1 MPIRGP
7 SGAADPANPEGGTLP
22 YEIDEFIGTET
33 DPETP
38 IVLAGV
44 DSTGT
49 AEAITYYAYYII
61 NVQMLGITAP
71 PDFSAVITQPKTVT
85 IRSEFPDMFD
95 RLIKYLKYSEDN
107 TDITNNYN
115 VKTYGTVPR
124 FADLPPQYT
133 AVYEYI
139 SPPAGSKSVTIRVN
153 HYQYS
158 EVGGS
163 ATPAT
168 PPWGNS
174 NPIGNATYN
183 QYITFSDWTFTINE
197 NFTLVN
203 QYFLSSVANGT
214 AGIKAKTVYPELN

>member
-44 DSTGT
+44 DSIG
-49 AEAITYYAYYII
+49 ADMEITYYSYYII
-61 NVQMLGITAP
+61 NVQMLGMTPP
-71 PDFSAVITQPKTVT
+71 PDFNPVITQPKTVT
-85 IRSEFPDMFD
+85 INSAFPDMFD

-107 TDITNNYN
+107 TDIQNNYN

-124 FADLPPQYT
+124 FAELPPQYT
-133 AVYEYI
+133 AVYEYR
-139 SPPAGSKSVTIRVN
+139 SPPATTKSVTIRVN
-153 HYQYS
+153 HYEYAS
-158 EVGGS
+158 ATSGS
-163 ATPAT
+163 A
-168 PPWGNS
+168 PWGTG
-174 NPIGNATYN
+174 NPIGNPAYN
-183 QYITFSDWTFTINE
+183 SYITFSDWTFTVNE
-197 NFTLVN
+197 NYTLVN

>member
-7 SGAADPANPEGGTLP
+7 NGPEDPTNPEGGTLP

-44 DSTGT
+44 VSAGADM
-49 AEAITYYAYYII
+49 AITNYAYYII
-61 NVQMLGITAP
+61 NVQMLGMTPP
-71 PDFSAVITQPKTVT
+71 PDFSAVITQPRTVT
-85 IRSEFPDMFD
+85 ITSAFPDMFD

-124 FADLPPQYT
+124 FADLPEQYT
-133 AVYEYI
+133 AVYEYR
-139 SPPAGSKSVTIRVN
+139 SPPATSKSVTIRVN
-153 HYQYS
+153 HYEYS
-158 EVGGS
+158 DVSGS
-163 ATPAT
+163 VTPAT
-168 PPWGNS
+168 PPWGTG
-174 NPIGNATYN
+174 NPIGNPAYN
-183 QYITFSDWTFTINE
+183 SYITFSDWTFTVNE
-197 NFTLVN
+197 NYTLVN

>member
-22 YEIDEFIGTET
+22 YELTEFIGTET
-33 DPETP
+33 NPAVP

-44 DSTGT
+44 DSAGT

-115 VKTYGTVPR
+115 VKTYGTVSR
-124 FADLPPQYT
+124 FANLPEQYT

-139 SPPAGSKSVTIRVN
+139 SPPAGTKSITIRVN
-153 HYQYS
+153 HYEYS
-158 EVGGS
+158 SVGGGG
-163 ATPAT
+163 AAA
-168 PPWGNS
+168 PWGSS
-174 NPIGNATYN
+174 NPIGNPAYN
-183 QYITFSDWTFTINE
+183 SYITFSDWTFTLNE
-197 NFTLVN
+197 NFALVN

>member
-1 MPIRGP
+1 MPILGP
-7 SGAADPANPEGGTLP
+7 SAADPNDPELTVP
-22 YEIDEFIGTET
+22 YELLEFIGTET
-33 DPETP
+33 NPVVP
-38 IVLAGV
+38 IVLNGV
-44 DSTGT
+44 VSSGADM
-49 AEAITYYAYYII
+49 AITNYAYYII

-85 IRSEFPDMFD
+85 IRSAMPDMFD
-95 RLIKYLKYSEDN
+95 RVIKYLKYSEDN

-115 VKTYGTVPR
+115 VKTYGTVSR
-124 FADLPPQYT
+124 FANLPPQYT

-153 HYQYS
+153 HYEYS
-158 EVGGS
+158 EVGS
-163 ATPAT
+163 SVTPAT
-168 PPWGNS
+168 PPWGS
-174 NPIGNATYN
+174 GNPIGNAAYN
-183 QYITFSDWTFTINE
+183 AYIKYSDWTFTINE

>member
-44 DSTGT
+44 DSTG
-49 AEAITYYAYYII
+49 ADMEITYYAYYII
-61 NVQMLGITAP
+61 NVQMLGMTAP

-85 IRSEFPDMFD
+85 ITSAFPDMFD
-95 RLIKYLKYSEDN
+95 RIIKYLKYSEDN

-124 FADLPPQYT
+124 FAELPEQYT

-153 HYQYS
+153 HYEYAS
-158 EVGGS
+158 VGS
-163 ATPAT
+163 AGSA
-168 PPWGNS
+168 PWGNS

-197 NFTLVN
+197 NFNLVN
-203 QYFLSSVANGT
+203 QYFLTSVANGT

>member
-44 DSTGT
+44 DSTGSDM
-49 AEAITYYAYYII
+49 EITYYAYYII
-61 NVQMLGITAP
+61 NVQMLGMTAP

-85 IRSEFPDMFD
+85 ITSAFPDMFD

-107 TDITNNYN
+107 TDIQNNYN

-124 FADLPPQYT
+124 FADLPAQYT
-133 AVYEYI
+133 AVYEYS
-139 SPPAGSKSVTIRVN
+139 SPPATTKSVTIRVN
-153 HYQYS
+153 HYEYS
-158 EVGGS
+158 SVGGGG
-163 ATPAT
+163 ATA
-168 PPWGNS
+168 PWGSS
-174 NPIGNATYN
+174 NPIGNPAYN
-183 QYITFSDWTFTINE
+183 SYITFSDWTFTVNE
-197 NFTLVN
+197 NYTLVN

>member
-1 MPIRGP
+1 MPILGP
-7 SGAADPANPEGGTLP
+7 SGEADPANPEGGTLP
-22 YEIDEFIGTET
+22 YELDEFIGTET
-33 DPETP
+33 DPEAP

-44 DSTGT
+44 DSTG
-49 AEAITYYAYYII
+49 ADMAITYYAYYII
-61 NVQMLGITAP
+61 NVQMVGMTAP

-85 IRSEFPDMFD
+85 ITSAFPDMFD

-124 FADLPPQYT
+124 FADLPAQYT
-133 AVYEYI
+133 AVYEYE
-139 SPPAGSKSVTIRVN
+139 SPPAGTKSVTIRVN
-153 HYQYS
+153 HYEYS
-158 EVGGS
+158 SVGTAAS
-163 ATPAT
+163 A
-168 PPWGNS
+168 PWGNS

-197 NFTLVN
+197 NFNLVN
-203 QYFLSSVANGT
+203 QYFLTSVANGT